1 MFCPFFHDFCL
12 FWNSLCCQRDHK
24 FSGTEWHTSSRNRV
38 VRRRMCKIGGFP
50 LCNPFKGLLWDSSE
64 VHSILKYTKCLMF
77 EMWHIYT
84 SVTVFYYSSKDSGPI
99 DMLDKFWVYDVNVFY
114 ETVNYS
120 QKKLNRLLRFL
131 WHCALRTICGC
142 RFFQIVVF
150 FDFGNCWFEISVY
163 FIHIFHL
170 FPWCD
175 TWATVPLQ
183 VISKLS
189 YNRPRCVRNGVVPDN
204 SVMSYTFPA
213 ACIPYYISAVLA
225 ISFQLFH
232 LLEASYPSKFKLL
245 GVVLTLGN
253 NLVNLS
259 DRIYN
264 NVHLLD
270 LK

>member
-1 MFCPFFHDFCL
+1 MFCPFFHDFRL

-114 ETVNYS
+114 ETVNSS

-142 RFFQIVVF
+142 RFFQIIVF

-170 FPWCD
+170 LPWCD
-175 TWATVPLQ
+175 VLGNSPTAGYFEAIIQLTEVRQEWCCTRQLSDELHVPCCRILHEYCFTHS
-183 VISKLS
+183 V
-189 YNRPRCVRNGVVPDN
+189 N
-204 SVMSYTFPA
+204 SVWLNKSTPFLQ
-213 ACIPYYISAVLA
+213 SHL
-225 ISFQLFH
+225 H
-232 LLEASYPSKFKLL
+232 LLIDHFPLESLPPCRLGYIIWPNKLQ
-245 GVVLTLGN
+245 
-253 NLVNLS
+253 
-259 DRIYN
+259 
-264 NVHLLD
+264 HL
-270 LK
+270 